1 MPFFV
6 NEKHEAMNGDCLMLN
21 VIVVVVLNII
31 VVVVLNIIVVVVLNI
46 IVVIMLNI
54 IIVNVTTIQFSSSIY
69 SPVFSTKSQT
79 IDSTS
84 FT

>member
-1 MPFFV
+1 MRVPFFV

-31 VVVVLNIIVVVVLNI
+31 VVVVLNIIVVV
-46 IVVIMLNI
+46 MLNI
-54 IIVNVTTIQFSSSIY
+54 IIVNVTTILFSSSIY